1 MQHWICVQY
10 ILVWIVMHN
19 KRDNIVTI
27 VNNSAWFSPD
37 SMPPEMLEV
46 WVDLAKQADNKRR
59 NAHVTRLDDY
69 PLVRLATLEL
79 GKEEVMNI
87 TYEHRGYFIQ
97 GETKEY
103 LNQLRSKLGALFLAD
118 TSKTHLREYVDQKFG
133 ADLGL

>member
-1 MQHWICVQY
+1 
-10 ILVWIVMHN
+10 MHN